1 MNKKS
6 HQLSIIR
13 INSAS
18 AFASSFFSAFD
29 LHYLCHMNRI
39 KNNSRD
45 YNIYL
50 FIVATAAILLTIPWL
65 GLGHFYTRGEPREA
79 LVAVAMLDQMNFILP
94 TFQGEF
100 AFKPPMLH
108 WLVALFS
115 LPQGHVSEFTARLP
129 SAVASIAM
137 VVGFFCFFAKRY
149 DCRKVFIASLMMLSC
164 FEVHRAAMTCR
175 VDMVLTAFMVLAMLA
190 MLKWSEQGYKGIPFS
205 IPLLA
210 SGAIL
215 TKGPIGVILP
225 CFVLAVYMLINRER
239 AGKIIL
245 ALVKVSATSAIL
257 PLIWY
262 ILAYHQAG
270 DAFLNLV
277 MEENFGRFLGKMSYE
292 SHENGPF
299 YYIPMVLSG
308 LLPWTL
314 LVILGICMQRWKP
327 LGNIKSL
334 LRNAREKLQ
343 AMDAP
348 KLFAIVVAVCVFVFY
363 EIPKSKRG
371 VYLLPM
377 YPFLSLLVADFAVT
391 LFERSRTK
399 PLKIFAI
406 FMACIGAVAS
416 LAVLGGYL
424 FDFELSGTS
433 RGTRRM
439 AMQLA
444 QLQNMPVNVGYIIAI
459 LLPLATAVYTFINA
473 KRKKAGLLYCPIA
486 IWLMMMLTLDIVVNP
501 AIKNSVPD
509 YYFAKEIREISHSEP
524 VYFYRAPGVKEPI
537 YTVVY
542 YLDDKVKDYADNG
555 HLPAKG
561 YIYAHQSNAEE
572 LLATR
577 HDYRFTPVARTT
589 NEFTSF
595 KGNLIL
601 YKFESLR

>member
-1 MNKKS
+1 
-6 HQLSIIR
+6 
-13 INSAS
+13 
-18 AFASSFFSAFD
+18 
-29 LHYLCHMNRI
+29 MNRI
-39 KNNSRD
+39 SNNRSN
-45 YNIYL
+45 YNTYL
-50 FIVATAAILLTIPWL
+50 FIVAAAAILLTIPWL

-94 TFQGEF
+94 VFQGEF

-137 VVGFFCFFAKRY
+137 TIGFFCFFAKRY
-149 DCRKVFIASLMMLSC
+149 DSRKVFIASLMMLSC

-175 VDMVLTAFMVLAMLA
+175 VDMLLTAFMVLAMLA
-190 MLKWSEQGYKGIPFS
+190 MFKWSENDYKGIPLA

-225 CFVLAVYMLINRER
+225 CFVLAVYMLLTRER
-239 AGKIIL
+239 VGKTII
-245 ALVKVSATSAIL
+245 ALIKVSATSAIL

-262 ILAYHQAG
+262 ILAYRQAG

-314 LVILGICMQRWKP
+314 LIILGICMQRWKP
-327 LGNIKSL
+327 IGNIKSL
-334 LRNAREKLQ
+334 VKNAWEKLQ

-377 YPFLSLLVADFAVT
+377 YPFLSLLAADYVVS
-391 LFERSRTK
+391 LFDRSHTK

-424 FDFELSGTS
+424 FDFELTGTS

-444 QLQNMPVNVGYIIAI
+444 QLQNMPVNIGYIIAI
-459 LLPLATAVYTFINA
+459 LLPLTASIVTFIKA
-473 KRKKAGLLYCPIA
+473 KRETLKLLYCPIA

-509 YYFAKEIREISHSEP
+509 YYFAKEIRKISASDP
-524 VYFYRAPGVKEPI
+524 IYFYRAPSVKEPI
-537 YTVVY
+537 YTVAY

-555 HLPAKG
+555 SLPAKG
-561 YIYAHQSNAEE
+561 YIYTHETDGGR
-572 LLATR
+572 LLSTR
-577 HDYRFTPVARTT
+577 RDYHFTPVAKTA